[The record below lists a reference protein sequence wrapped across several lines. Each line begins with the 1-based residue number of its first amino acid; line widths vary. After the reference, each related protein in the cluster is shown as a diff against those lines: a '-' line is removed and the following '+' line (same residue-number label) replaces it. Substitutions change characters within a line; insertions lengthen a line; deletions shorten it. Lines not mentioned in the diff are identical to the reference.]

1 MLFFGKGS
9 KYSRK
14 PAPSY
19 RKYTFFNIKL
29 IAKTI
34 FTIMICNALNRYDN
48 LYKLVI
54 ETHCHTSHKHIHNTI
69 AYLKLNASKIGTSN
83 LLHHVNVK
91 PY

>member
-1 MLFFGKGS
+1 
-9 KYSRK
+9 
-14 PAPSY
+14 
-19 RKYTFFNIKL
+19 
-29 IAKTI
+29 
-34 FTIMICNALNRYDN
+34 MICNALNRYDN